1 MAQQEHTLKATCACG
16 TIKHE
21 ICLPET
27 AFPIEGCHCHCTS
40 CRQMSGGLCFTSMP
54 LLSEREYR
62 PSEELSQKL
71 TGFEFSKDRITHYF
85 CPVCGMHML
94 ARVLPKDRNTTIA
107 TWFATCGSL
116 IDAGNVYHPQHEYVE
131 DTIDGGVTNAVQFV
145 NNKPVSRWARQ
156 PNQGQQLPLYWVSP
170 LRPSLSSIA
179 ADKLHARCKC
189 RGVEFWVTRPANGL
203 RSQVKLGHHNSC
215 RLDNG
220 MEPYATAT
228 FEVEPDHI
236 LLDESG
242 LLSYTLRPD
251 FGTLRTWCSPA
262 EASKKFCG
270 VCGASVFL
278 AKGDGSRLE
287 VSVGVLEAPEGVR
300 AESWL
305 QWPPEYG
312 TDLERAR

>member
-1 MAQQEHTLKATCACG
+1 MTRQERTLKAICACG

-40 CRQMSGGLCFTSMP
+40 CRQMSGGLCFTSIP

-62 PSEELSQKL
+62 PHEELPQKL

-94 ARVLPKDRNTTIA
+94 ARVLPKDRNITIA
-107 TWFATCGSL
+107 TWFVTCGSL
-116 IDAGNVYHPQHEYVE
+116 IDASNVYHPRHEYLE
-131 DTIDGGVTNAVQFV
+131 DTIDGGITNAVQVV
-145 NNKPVSRWARQ
+145 NNKPVARWARD
-156 PNQGQQLPLYWVSP
+156 PEQGQQLPLYWVSP
-170 LRPSLSSIA
+170 LRPSLSSIP

-189 RGVEFWVTRPANGL
+189 RGVEFWIKRPANGS
-203 RSQVKLGHHNSC
+203 RSPVKLGHKNSW

-228 FEVEPDHI
+228 FEVESDQVF
-236 LLDESG
+236 LDESAI
-242 LLSYTLRPD
+242 LSYPLRPG
-251 FGTLRTWCSPA
+251 FGTLRTWWSSA
-262 EASKKFCG
+262 DARKKFCG

-278 AKGDGSRLE
+278 TTGDGSRLE
-287 VSVGVLEAPEGVR
+287 IAVGVLGAPEGVR

-305 QWPPEYG
+305 EWPPEYG
-312 TDLERAR
+312 TDLDRVR